1 MVRFTDLPAGD
12 EPHPRAA
19 TRDPVPHDLTLAQ
32 LKAAMRA
39 LDEALADAR
48 RLRAGLVPP
57 NV

>member
-12 EPHPRAA
+12 EPHPCAA
-19 TRDPVPHDLTLAQ
+19 TRDPVPHDLTLAR
-32 LKAAMRA
+32 LKAALRA
-39 LDEALADAR
+39 LDETLADAR